1 MVKKSIQASGGEAL
15 ASADQLYREVQR
27 LQERLERVQARG
39 RAYRRVDFSDDVRGL
54 LTRLEAGAT
63 LSANVH

>member
-1 MVKKSIQASGGEAL
+1 MVKKAVQASGGEAL

-39 RAYRRVDFSDDVRGL
+39 RAYRRVDFSDDVRVL